1 MTRFNIS
8 LKEAIKLVETAI
20 QRGQQGEIFV
30 PKLKV
35 FILGI

>member
-20 QRGQQGEIFV
+20 QRVNKEKYLSQN
-30 PKLKV
+30 
-35 FILGI
+35 